1 MQQGHAIASTP
12 AHIHSVKLHPFAPM
26 ASIHFEDEFKEEE
39 EEENLEREGILGRK
53 LAFH

>member
-1 MQQGHAIASTP
+1 MS
-12 AHIHSVKLHPFAPM
+12 
-26 ASIHFEDEFKEEE
+26 SILDDFEEDE

>member
-1 MQQGHAIASTP
+1 MS
-12 AHIHSVKLHPFAPM
+12 
-26 ASIHFEDEFKEEE
+26 SILDQFEEEE